1 MTYIRIIMS
10 CSIIGG
16 QFHARDV
23 IPLPLQR
30 LIAKKICNQVERNPS
45 KNDVDIQGNQYKII
59 VVKIS
64 DGIMFKMELECQNGP
79 LFVTVI
85 PLPTYL
91 VLVSLHVA

>member
-1 MTYIRIIMS
+1 MYFPILSYVR
-10 CSIIGG
+10 G
-16 QFHARDV
+16 QFHTRDV

-30 LIAKKICNQVERNPS
+30 LIAKKICNQVERNHS